1 MTPLL
6 FAAYN
11 GHLPVAA
18 LLVERGADMEAKD
31 NVSFAILR
39 GGRGRVAG
47 AELGLGGVPLPAASA
62 AFVVVGGEIP
72 VFVLLP

>member
-1 MTPLL
+1 MAT
-6 FAAYN
+6 
-11 GHLPVAA
+11 
-18 LLVERGADMEAKD
+18 LLVERGADMEAKN

-39 GGRGRVAG
+39 GGRGGVAG

>member
-1 MTPLL
+1 MY
-6 FAAYN
+6 AAIK

-18 LLVERGADMEAKD
+18 LLVERGADIQAKG

-39 GGRGRVAG
+39 EGRGGVAG
-47 AELGLGGVPLPAASA
+47 AELGLGRVPLPAASA
-62 AFVVVGGEIP
+62 AFVVVGGEMP